1 MTVSTITGAPAA
13 RRRWALPNLEHIGFT
28 LVFLGIPLAIYILFV
43 ILPFVQAFYYSMTDW
58 SGFSKSMN
66 WVGFDNYIALMSD
79 PVFTKAVLNS
89 IVLVIILPPLVI
101 VLSLTLATLVTV
113 GGASRGETRGLANSG
128 IYRVI
133 SFFPYTIPA
142 IVIGILWAQMYDP
155 SSGLLN
161 GILTALGFDFF
172 KSFAW
177 LGNERTAMGAS
188 IFVITW
194 SMVGFYMVL
203 FIAAIKGIPS
213 EVYEAARVD
222 GAGRFRTAISITVP
236 MIRDTIRT
244 AYIYLGILAL
254 DAFVYMQALNSSG
267 GPANSTV
274 VISQH
279 LLNTAF
285 KKGKFGYA
293 TSMGA
298 TLAIITL
305 LFAALVFLVF
315 YLTGEKRPKR
325 RKPLAVS
332 AATPVVP
339 PSKDVR
345 ATVATL
351 RTSGASQP
359 APATPSSAPTEA
371 TMPDA
376 SRPPRVQ
383 RAAPKPSFWTD
394 GKVAGISHVT
404 LTLWVVI
411 VCLPLLWVL
420 MSSFKTTKQ
429 IFGAPFSLPTS
440 LNFENYVSA
449 WTTASIG
456 TYFVNTVIVVG
467 CALVIVMI
475 LGAMCAYYLAR
486 YEFKGSQI
494 IYYLMLAGL
503 TFPIFLA
510 VVPLFNLLKSFGLL
524 NTLPGLILTY
534 VAFALPFTVFF
545 LYAFFK
551 ALPQE
556 VAEAAALDGCGPFR
570 IFFQIMLPMA
580 KPGMASVAI
589 FNFLGLWNQFLLPI
603 ALNTN
608 NKNYVLS
615 QGMASFASQAGYD
628 VNFGALFAAVVITV
642 LPVLVTYIIFQRQ
655 LQGSVSPGLLK

>member
-1 MTVSTITGAPAA
+1 MARAPATTT
-13 RRRWALPNLEHIGFT
+13 RRWKLPSLENTGFA
-28 LVFLGIPLAIYILFV
+28 LVFLGLPLAIYVIFV
-43 ILPFVQAFYYSMTDW
+43 ISPFVQAFYYSMTDW
-58 SGFSKSMN
+58 SGFSKNMN
-66 WVGFDNYIALMSD
+66 FVGLTNYVTLLSD
-79 PVFTKAVLNS
+79 PVFTKAVYNS
-89 IVLVIILPPLVI
+89 IFLVLVLPPLVI
-101 VLSLTLATLVTV
+101 ILSLTLATLVTV
-113 GGASRGETRGLANSG
+113 GGVTRGEVQGLKHSG

-133 SFFPYTIPA
+133 SFFPYTVPA

-161 GILTALGFDFF
+161 GILTAMGFDFF

-177 LGNERTAMGAS
+177 LGDERTAMGAS
-188 IFVITW
+188 IFVIAW

-236 MIRDTIRT
+236 MIRDNIRT
-244 AYIYLGILAL
+244 AYVYLGILAL
-254 DAFVYMQALNSSG
+254 DAFVYMQALNPSG

-305 LFAALVFLVF
+305 VFAALVFFVF
-315 YLTGEKRPKR
+315 WWTGRPPKSGPVSTNPAPLAPAPVAKA
-325 RKPLAVS
+325 KPLAP
-332 AATPVVP
+332 AKPARKPFWTD
-339 PSKDVR
+339 K
-345 ATVATL
+345 TVAT
-351 RTSGASQP
+351 
-359 APATPSSAPTEA
+359 
-371 TMPDA
+371 
-376 SRPPRVQ
+376 
-383 RAAPKPSFWTD
+383 
-394 GKVAGISHVT
+394 ISHVA
-404 LTLWVVI
+404 LIAWVVI
-411 VCLPLLWVL
+411 ICAPLLWVL
-420 MSSFKTTKQ
+420 MSSFKTTQQ
-429 IFGAPFSLPTS
+429 IFGSPFTLPTS
-440 LNFENYVSA
+440 FNFDNYISA

-467 CALVIVMI
+467 FALVIVML

-486 YEFKGSQI
+486 YEFKGSKI

-510 VVPLFNLLKSFGLL
+510 VVPLFQTLKGFGLL
-524 NTLPGLILTY
+524 NTFPGLIITY

-545 LYAFFK
+545 LYAFFRT
-551 ALPQE
+551 LPQE
-556 VAEAAALDGCGPFR
+556 VAEAAALDGAGPWR
-570 IFFQIMLPMA
+570 IFFTIMLPMA
-580 KPGMASVAI
+580 TPGMASVAI

-608 NKNYVLS
+608 TSNYVLS
-615 QGMASFASQAGYD
+615 QGMASFASQAGYA